1 MKPMKAW
8 LGENR
13 DGGLKITQGK
23 GERSIVCHIGVQKG
37 FVKPAC
43 LVFCGRKS
51 LKDSDYHT
59 EINSDVFLNWIE
71 KKVFCNIPKS
81 SVVVIDRATYHL
93 KLTQQSAPAA
103 SNLKKAKLAQWLVD
117 RNIKVK

>member
-1 MKPMKAW
+1 MKPKRAW
-8 LGENR
+8 LNENR
-13 DGGLKITQGK
+13 EGEQKIPQGK
-23 GERSIVCHIGVQKG
+23 GERSIVCHIGSEDG
-37 FVKPAC
+37 FVEPAC
-43 LVFCGRKS
+43 LIFCGKKS
-51 LKDSDYHT
+51 LKHSDYHT
-59 EINSDVFLNWIE
+59 EMNSEVFLDWIE
-71 KKVFCNIPKS
+71 RKVFCNIPKS